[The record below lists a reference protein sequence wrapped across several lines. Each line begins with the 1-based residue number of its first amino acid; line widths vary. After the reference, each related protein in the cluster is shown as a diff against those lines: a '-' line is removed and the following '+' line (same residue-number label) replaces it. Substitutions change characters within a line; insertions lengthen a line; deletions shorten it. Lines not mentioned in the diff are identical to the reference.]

1 MQETFLAQLFNCRL
15 QQRQIESFAI
25 QDAAPAQPDFEATD
39 SDCQLSSSSAEFF
52 QSGSSRFAATD
63 DDEVVSKKQETN
75 KGKRDYATR
84 RKEEVQFLGRT
95 VCVRAC
101 ARLLGVGQTTIH
113 NIRSG
118 RGAYT
123 KSAGRRKLP
132 VHPTFGFAMRGDVA
146 EKWPSVVMFPWFVY
160 HSAAECMPTDSLH
173 KLKKP
178 EAIKEAAFVED
189 RDPDL
194 SARHINHFVRTLQ
207 TYNSDIE
214 VHLIGPGSFK
224 GERRYLQHGSRTDF
238 FLSTWSIAKVGLCRL
253 HHMARSCGSPTKF
266 LAPICAAVFYIF
278 ENLMSMASVIPAPDS
293 REK

>member
-1 MQETFLAQLFNCRL
+1 M
-15 QQRQIESFAI
+15 
-25 QDAAPAQPDFEATD
+25 
-39 SDCQLSSSSAEFF
+39 
-52 QSGSSRFAATD
+52 
-63 DDEVVSKKQETN
+63 
-75 KGKRDYATR
+75 
-84 RKEEVQFLGRT
+84 
-95 VCVRAC
+95 
-101 ARLLGVGQTTIH
+101 
-113 NIRSG
+113 
-118 RGAYT
+118 
-123 KSAGRRKLP
+123 
-132 VHPTFGFAMRGDVA
+132 HPTFGFAMRGDVA
-146 EKWPSVVMFPWFVY
+146 EKWPSVVMFLWFVY

-214 VHLIGPGSFK
+214 AHLIGPGSFK
-224 GERRYLQHGSRTDF
+224 GERRYLQHGSRTEF

-278 ENLMSMASVIPAPDS
+278 ENPMSMASVIPAPDS